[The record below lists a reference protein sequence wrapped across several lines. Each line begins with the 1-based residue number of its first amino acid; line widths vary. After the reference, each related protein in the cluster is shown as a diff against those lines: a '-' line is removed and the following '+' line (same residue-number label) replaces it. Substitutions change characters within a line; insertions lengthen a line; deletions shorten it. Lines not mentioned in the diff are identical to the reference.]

1 MNKFIQIVEILCASF
16 IVLGGIN
23 VFSPLNF
30 WFFDTEFFAQLAYG
44 AILAYAIVLCIRKRK
59 QWLAPSIQ

>member
-23 VFSPLNF
+23 VFFPLNI
-30 WFFDTEFFAQLAYG
+30 WVLDTEFFAQLAYG
-44 AILAYAIVLCIRKRK
+44 AIVAYAMVLCVRKGK
-59 QWLAPSIQ
+59 QSLAPSV